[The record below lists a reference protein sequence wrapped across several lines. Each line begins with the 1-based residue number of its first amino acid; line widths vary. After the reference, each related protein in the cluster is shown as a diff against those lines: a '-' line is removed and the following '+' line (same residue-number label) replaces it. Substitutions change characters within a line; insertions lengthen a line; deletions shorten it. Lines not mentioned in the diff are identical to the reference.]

1 MSKKRNGLRAVET
14 KVEGFRQ
21 KAEAAESDLYKAQGE
36 LSAAQIRAAELAIQ
50 ANRSK
55 ARFPIRDV
63 TVWNEDCIRG
73 MARRIERDSI
83 DLTISSIPFEELFT
97 YSGKLEDVGNNGS
110 TINIRDGRFA
120 LNLSFVI
127 EQLHRVTKPGRNV
140 AIHIQQLLAYK
151 NQHGFIGRRDF
162 RGAVIDL
169 FTANHFDYAGEFA
182 IPKNPQAM
190 AQRLNLHSLMFVTGK
205 RNSTMLAPAPND
217 YVLIFQKRGKVA
229 VPVHA
234 LYDAKLNP
242 GGWVSTNEWV
252 RDAHGVWTD
261 INETEVLDGW
271 RAARES
277 DQEKHVCPLQLEVIR
292 RLALLYTNPGEIILD
307 PFMGIG
313 STAYVAIEEGRYARG
328 FELKESYFAQIK
340 PNVSK
345 AKENVQR
352 GASEREPLLAGMTG

>member
-1 MSKKRNGLRAVET
+1 MSKKRNSLRAVEG
-14 KVEGFRQ
+14 KVKELRQ
-21 KAEAAESDLYKAQGE
+21 KADAAQSE
-36 LSAAQIRAAELAIQ
+36 LSRAQVELSSAQIRAAELAIEK
-50 ANRSK
+50 NRSTY
-55 ARFPIRDV
+55 RLPIRDV

-73 MARRIERDSI
+73 MARHIESDSI
-83 DLTISSIPFEELFT
+83 DLTITSIPFEELFT
-97 YSGKLEDVGNNGS
+97 YSGKPEDVGNNGS
-110 TINIRDGRFA
+110 TINVRNGRFA

-151 NQHGFIGRRDF
+151 NQHGYIGRRDF

-169 FTANHFDYAGEFA
+169 FSAGHFDYVGEFA

-217 YVLIFQKRGKVA
+217 YVLIFQKPGKVA
-229 VPVHA
+229 VPVRA
-234 LYDAKLNP
+234 LYDAKINP
-242 GGWVSTNEWV
+242 GGWVSTNEWI

-261 INETEVLDGW
+261 INETDVLDGW
-271 RAARES
+271 RAARET

-292 RLALLYTNPGEIILD
+292 RLAWLYTNPGELIMD

-313 STAYVAIEEGRYARG
+313 STAYVAIEEGRDAWG

-340 PNVSK
+340 PNVAK
-345 AKENVQR
+345 AKENVAR
-352 GASEREPLLAGMTG
+352 GAAEREPLFAAMAG